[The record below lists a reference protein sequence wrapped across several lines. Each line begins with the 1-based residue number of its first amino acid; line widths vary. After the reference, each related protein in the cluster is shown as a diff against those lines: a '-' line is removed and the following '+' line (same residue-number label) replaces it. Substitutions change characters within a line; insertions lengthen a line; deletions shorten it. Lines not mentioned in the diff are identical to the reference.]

1 MNKFAQWK
9 EAWFGAADKPKA
21 EVFQVDIGSQQSI
34 PEGYAFLY
42 KAPTDFL
49 ELYRD
54 LFDNVPILES
64 AVDVYC
70 QLINCGWK
78 VEGPDGELVEEV
90 LRQAKFNQKL
100 NDAIQST
107 FIYGFSG
114 METVLGSD
122 MKSII
127 RFVNIPSERMRIKV
141 DPQGNIIGYYQLG
154 GGIIPGMIRN
164 VATMSSPGSNPYKA
178 NPASS
183 SGVPMVEL
191 NPLTF
196 LYLNRMT
203 KDGNPYGR
211 SLFKTMPFITRI
223 MLEVQDNTGKIFK
236 KYGSPRFHVNYV
248 PKVELTQPE
257 LTKRL
262 NTIKEKFN
270 DPKTGQDFFSAG
282 DVTID
287 VIGANGQKM
296 TFAVETAEIMQAI
309 FSGLKLPAGMLGY
322 NYGSTETHLS
332 GQIEVLLS
340 RLYNYQEHFE
350 DMINSQLMPIVARIY
365 GLTEIPHFEFLP
377 TRMEDEAALA
387 ALESTKINNTMM
399 LLQNGFI
406 DIVQAQQK
414 LELPINPQLYM
425 DMQAQ
430 RQKELEAQTKG
441 ADNAKDNQKQ

>member
-1 MNKFAQWK
+1 MKFANLK
-9 EAWFGAADKPKA
+9 EALFGVTEKPKTD
-21 EVFQVDIGSQQSI
+21 VFKVDIGSQQSI

-42 KAPTDFL
+42 KAPTDYL
-49 ELYRD
+49 ELYRE
-54 LFDNVPILES
+54 LFDNVPVLES
-64 AVDVYC
+64 AVDVYG

-78 VEGPDGELVEEV
+78 IEGPDGEMVEEV

-127 RFVNIPSERMRIKV
+127 RFVNIPSEKMRIKV
-141 DPQGNIIGYYQLG
+141 DPQGNVIGYYQLG
-154 GGIIPGMIRN
+154 GGVIPGNMKN
-164 VATMSSPGSNPYKA
+164 VATMSSPGVNPYKA
-178 NPASS
+178 NPTGS

-196 LYLNRMT
+196 LYLNRNV

-223 MLEVQDNTGKIFK
+223 MLEIQDNTGKIFK

-248 PKVELTQPE
+248 PKTELTQAE
-257 LTKRL
+257 LSKRMDA
-262 NTIKEKFN
+262 IKEKFN
-270 DPKTGQDFFSAG
+270 DPKTGQDYFSAG

-296 TFAVETAEIMQAI
+296 TFAVETAEVMQAV

-332 GQIEVLLS
+332 GQIEVLLA

-350 DMINSQLMPIVARIY
+350 DMINSQLMPIVARVY
-365 GLTEIPHFEFLP
+365 GLKEMPHFEFLP

-387 ALESTKINNTMM
+387 ALESTRISNTMT

-406 DIVQAQQK
+406 DIIQAQQR
-414 LELPINPQLYM
+414 LELPINPQLYLQ
-425 DMQAQ
+425 MQAQ
-430 RQKELEAQTKG
+430 QQAALEAQTKEK
-441 ADNAKDNQKQ
+441 DNAKDNQKQ